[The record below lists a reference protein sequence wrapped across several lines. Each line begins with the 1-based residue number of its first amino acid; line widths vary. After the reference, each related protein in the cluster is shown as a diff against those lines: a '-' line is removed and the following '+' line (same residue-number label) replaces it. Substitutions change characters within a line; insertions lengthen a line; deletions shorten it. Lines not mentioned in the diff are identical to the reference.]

1 MPDLTRDLEATQ
13 GDRYRCPFCD
23 ARRGLSYDPDTG
35 DSGVWH
41 CFSCQRGGDGVEL
54 YAEMH
59 RVELREALQA
69 FGIRRESVSGDVKRK
84 EQRAPKPTTPD
95 YSDAEQAERTRAWK
109 AMTKEEVRLRDL
121 YRQRRAKAQE
131 TRDRDGFERW
141 QEKIDD
147 LFAHVLRREMAGHRK
162 AERMDADTKHLDTDE

>member
-13 GDRYRCPFCD
+13 GGRYRCPFCD

-59 RVELREALQA
+59 NVELSEALQA
-69 FGIRRESVSGDVKRK
+69 YGISRESVSRDVKRK
-84 EQRAPKPTTPD
+84 AEKAPRPPLPE
-95 YSDAEQAERTRAWK
+95 YSDAEWRERARAWK
-109 AMTKEEVRLRDL
+109 MMSTEEVRLRAL
-121 YRQRRAKAQE
+121 YRERRTQARE
-131 TRDRDGFERW
+131 RRDRDAFDKW
-141 QEKIDD
+141 QGKMDALCES
-147 LFAHVLRREMAGHRK
+147 VLEREMARHR
-162 AERMDADTKHLDTDE
+162 EVQRLDANTSHLDE

>member
-84 EQRAPKPTTPD
+84 ERQAPKPEPPE
-95 YSDAEQAERTRAWK
+95 YSAQEWKERTRAWK
-109 AMTKEEVRLRDL
+109 MMSAEEVRLRSL
-121 YRQRRAKAQE
+121 YRERRTQARE
-131 TRDRDGFERW
+131 RRDRDAFDKW
-141 QEKIDD
+141 QGKMDALCES
-147 LFAHVLRREMAGHRK
+147 VLEREMARHR
-162 AERMDADTKHLDTDE
+162 EVQRLDANTSHLDE